1 MASGAEDG
9 QSEGMPEIFS
19 IGTKTAYA
27 RKYQYD
33 YKRETID
40 GKTVYVC
47 KRGSDFSKDDEMLVL
62 CQDAEGWTAYDS
74 SLNGNGDTLITRQK
88 VFRSDDQF
96 IYKEGTHVWE
106 MNKKVST
113 NDTVDDPEWY
123 GRLECITS
131 YAKN

>member
-1 MASGAEDG
+1 MASATEDR
-9 QSEGMPEIFS
+9 QSEDMPEFFS
-19 IGTKTAYA
+19 IGTKNAYA

-47 KRGSDFSKDDEMLVL
+47 KRGSDFSQEYEILVL

-74 SLNGNGDTLITRQK
+74 SVNGDTLIWRQK
-88 VFRSDDQF
+88 VFRSDDLF
-96 IYKEGTHVWE
+96 IYKEGIHYWQ
-106 MNKKVST
+106 MNKNVST
-113 NDTVDDPEWY
+113 KDTVDEPEWY
-123 GRLECITS
+123 GSLERLTS